1 MAYGKISLFEGN
13 NNLVLTLQGSQAD
26 WRLYLLIRSNHRFH
40 LIKLVSLIL
49 VDDGDD
55 DDDDDDDD
63 DYYYY
68 YCLYDQIYSLP
79 YSFFYGE
86 LFSPRCG
93 VHLSIPLLGIKPA
106 KG

>member
-1 MAYGKISLFEGN
+1 M
-13 NNLVLTLQGSQAD
+13 
-26 WRLYLLIRSNHRFH
+26 
-40 LIKLVSLIL
+40 VSLIL
-49 VDDGDD
+49 VDDEDDDGDD

-63 DYYYY
+63 YYY

-86 LFSPRCG
+86 RFSPRCG
-93 VHLSIPLLGIKPA
+93 VHPLIPLLGIKAA